1 MVPVG
6 NYNLHKRIKT
16 TINGIQVPISK
27 RSSCI
32 SFHNVLK
39 SQMFA
44 YNVLQRILK
53 IKCAILQQN
62 KEVIK
67 LIYNHLR
74 LLYL

>member
-1 MVPVG
+1 MVSVG

-16 TINGIQVPISK
+16 TINDIQVPISK

-44 YNVLQRILK
+44 YNVLQRI
-53 IKCAILQQN
+53 
-62 KEVIK
+62 
-67 LIYNHLR
+67 
-74 LLYL
+74 